1 MTNGSIY
8 LVATPLGNLEDITLR
23 ALRILREVDL
33 VACEDTRRTGRLLQH
48 FEISK
53 PLVSCYDRN
62 EARRA
67 RQLADRAA
75 SGESIALVCDAGTP
89 GIADPGYRVVQA
101 AIEAGVTVVPVPGP
115 NAAIAAL
122 AASGLPTH
130 EFVFKGFLP
139 ARGSRRRSAIKA
151 IRGSSRT
158 TVFYE
163 SPHRIL
169 RTLGDVAELLGDRK
183 VVAVRELSKVF
194 EEILRGTAASIH
206 KELEGR
212 SSVKGE
218 FVLMVGPTEDAEE
231 LSVVMLEG
239 TAERLARQGVAATDA
254 LEQAAEEC
262 GISPAEARRL
272 LRRQAE
278 SDRGTSASIRTEPVN
293 SSHGGNRGADEK

>member
-23 ALRILREVDL
+23 AIRILQEVDL

-48 FEISK
+48 LQISK
-53 PLVSCYDRN
+53 PLVSCYDQN

-67 RQLADRAA
+67 KQLAARAA

-101 AIEAGVTVVPVPGP
+101 AIEAGVTVVPLPGP
-115 NAAIAAL
+115 NAAITAL

-130 EFVFKGFLP
+130 EFSFKGFLP
-139 ARGSRRRSAIKA
+139 ARGNKRRSAIRA
-151 IRGSSRT
+151 IRQSGRT

-169 RTLGDVAELLGDRK
+169 RTLGDLGEILGGRR
-183 VVAVRELSKVF
+183 VVAVRELSKMF
-194 EEILRGTAASIH
+194 EEILRGTATSIRE
-206 KELEGR
+206 ELEGR
-212 SSVKGE
+212 PAVKGE
-218 FVLMVGPTEDAEE
+218 FVLLIGPAENAEE
-231 LSVVMLEG
+231 LSVAALEG
-239 TAERLARQGVAATDA
+239 TAERLAELGAAATDA
-254 LEQAAEEC
+254 LELAAAEC

-272 LRRQAE
+272 LRRQAK
-278 SDRGTSASIRTEPVN
+278 SDRSATASAPTEPAE
-293 SSHGGNRGADEK
+293 SSPGGSRDTDEQ

>member
-53 PLVSCYDRN
+53 PLVSCYDQN

-67 RQLADRAA
+67 RELADRAA

-101 AIEAGVTVVPVPGP
+101 AIEAGVTVVPLPGP

-139 ARGSRRRSAIKA
+139 ARGSKRRTAIKA
-151 IRGSSRT
+151 IRGSNRT
-158 TVFYE
+158 SVFYE

-194 EEILRGTAASIH
+194 EEILRGTAASIL
-206 KELEGR
+206 KELEAR

-218 FVLMVGPTEDAEE
+218 FVLMVGPTEDAAEP
-231 LSVVMLEG
+231 SVVTLEG
-239 TAERLARQGVAATDA
+239 TIERLARPGVAATDA
-254 LEQAAEEC
+254 LQQAAEEC
-262 GISPAEARRL
+262 GISPTEARRL
-272 LRRQAE
+272 LRRQAKSEGPTALPPTEPRE
-278 SDRGTSASIRTEPVN
+278 SPHGDSRGTGKE
-293 SSHGGNRGADEK
+293 

>member
-1 MTNGSIY
+1 MTKGSIY

-53 PLVSCYDRN
+53 PLVSCYDQN

-101 AIEAGVTVVPVPGP
+101 AIEAGVTVVPLPGP

-139 ARGSRRRSAIKA
+139 ARGNKRRSVIRA
-151 IRGSSRT
+151 IRGSGRT

-169 RTLGDVAELLGDRK
+169 RTLSDLSELLGDRR
-183 VVAVRELSKVF
+183 VVAVRELSKMF
-194 EEILRGTAASIH
+194 EEILRGTAASIQE
-206 KELEGR
+206 ELER
-212 SSVKGE
+212 RPAVKGE
-218 FVLMVGPTEDAEE
+218 FVLLVGPAESTEE
-231 LSVVMLEG
+231 LSVATLEG
-239 TAERLARQGVAATDA
+239 TAERLARADESATDA
-254 LEQAAEEC
+254 LEKAAAEC
-262 GISPAEARRL
+262 GISPVEARRL
-272 LRRQAE
+272 IRRQAKSEGGATASVRSEPAE
-278 SDRGTSASIRTEPVN
+278 SPRGGPGDTDDR
-293 SSHGGNRGADEK
+293 

>member
-1 MTNGSIY
+1 MTKGSIY

-53 PLVSCYDRN
+53 PLVSCYDQN

-101 AIEAGVTVVPVPGP
+101 AIEAGVNVVPLPGP
-115 NAAIAAL
+115 NAAITAL
-122 AASGLPTH
+122 AASGLPSH

-139 ARGSRRRSAIKA
+139 ARGNKRRSAISA
-151 IRGSSRT
+151 IRGSGRT

-169 RTLGDVAELLGDRK
+169 RTLVDVAELLGDRK

-194 EEILRGTAASIH
+194 EEILRGTAVSIH

-218 FVLMVGPTEDAEE
+218 FVLLVGPTEDAEE
-231 LSVVMLEG
+231 LSVVTLEG
-239 TAERLARQGVAATDA
+239 TAERVARPGVAATEA

-262 GISPAEARRL
+262 GITPTAARRL
-272 LRRQAE
+272 LRHLAK
-278 SDRGTSASIRTEPVN
+278 SNRGTRASIRTEPVE
-293 SSHGGNRGADEK
+293 SPQGGTAATGEE

>member
-1 MTNGSIY
+1 MTKGSIY

-67 RQLADRAA
+67 RQLAERAA
-75 SGESIALVCDAGTP
+75 DGESIALVCDAGTP

-101 AIEAGVTVVPVPGP
+101 AIEAGVPVVPLPGP
-115 NAAIAAL
+115 NAAITAL

-139 ARGSRRRSAIKA
+139 ARGNKRRSAIKA
-151 IRGSSRT
+151 IRRSGRT

-169 RTLGDVAELLGDRK
+169 RTLGDVRELLGDRK
-183 VVAVRELSKVF
+183 LVAVRELSKVF
-194 EEILRGTAASIH
+194 EEILRGTAASIQE
-206 KELEGR
+206 ELEGR
-212 SSVKGE
+212 PAVKGE
-218 FVLMVGPTEDAEE
+218 FVLLVGPAENAEE
-231 LSVVMLEG
+231 LSIATLEC
-239 TAERLARQGVAATDA
+239 TAERLAKLGVAAADA
-254 LEQAAEEC
+254 LEQAAAEC
-262 GISPAEARRL
+262 GITPAEARRL
-272 LRRQAE
+272 LRRQAK
-278 SDRGTSASIRTEPVN
+278 SGRAATSSTRTKPVE
-293 SSHGGNRGADEK
+293 SSHRCPKGASEQ